1 LPDGRYCDSQGV
13 PTSSSSSGGVFF
25 PDVGSGMADPMNC
38 PMGYSHGSLY
48 FTGDMQ
54 YTGKGQATDN
64 PQTPQTPTSIPD
76 IILTGPNAED
86 AALLKSALQQRQ
98 HHSLKNDPG
107 GGHPSPLGSF
117 DSSDLFSTEEALRA
131 GLDPIDIDGLQI
143 LTDPNM
149 AWSPR
154 LWPPQEEEEEEA
166 LLLQEGDLRGV
177 EGDDLASLV
186 SAAASSL
193 DPLPSQQQRGDTIE
207 PSSRG
212 GTASEDRHD

>member
-1 LPDGRYCDSQGV
+1 MEQFRVATGGAEDHSPSAGQNQYFVLPDGRYCNSQGV

-25 PDVGSGMADPMNC
+25 PDVGGGGMADPLSC

-76 IILTGPNAED
+76 IILTGPGADD
-86 AALLKSALQQRQ
+86 AALLKSALQQHRQ
-98 HHSLKNDPG
+98 QHGLKNDQS
-107 GGHPSPLGSF
+107 SPLGSF

-143 LTDPNM
+143 LTDPDM
-149 AWSPR
+149 AVISDPAA
-154 LWPPQEEEEEEA
+154 EEA
-166 LLLQEGDLRGV
+166 FR
-177 EGDDLASLV
+177 
-186 SAAASSL
+186 L
-193 DPLPSQQQRGDTIE
+193 DRS
-207 PSSRG
+207 
-212 GTASEDRHD
+212 